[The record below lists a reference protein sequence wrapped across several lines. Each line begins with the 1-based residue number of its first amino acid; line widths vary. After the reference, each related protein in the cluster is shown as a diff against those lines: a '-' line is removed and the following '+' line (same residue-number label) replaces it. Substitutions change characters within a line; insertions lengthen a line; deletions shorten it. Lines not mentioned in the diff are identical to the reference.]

1 MSKRSYKK
9 KPPAPARS
17 DVRDR
22 ITSRAAILANHTPSY
37 LADQKPQRCSLLLA
51 ETAET
56 KRGAGDYPYGARI
69 ILEPQSPTA
78 SKFCELIESALSLKP
93 GTAEFIPKLNGED
106 DEENIRTLR
115 LWAAARF
122 YFLFDAANPP
132 DWKGDIVQG
141 EEIAQA
147 YRDSSGFDFEMLV
160 DALVW
165 AWRNG
170 LPGGRSGKTS
180 FILLWER
187 NIGGYRRRHRGDN
200 RPISPALRR
209 YAGPLRIR
217 KQPYKIVAYLLQ
229 NVFEL
234 ERAAEWLEGYR
245 LLPVASWKNRALK
258 CAEVS
263 PLAFLWALCQHGDI
277 VQGDPAN
284 HAAKNVEILNFLKP
298 KRQAKRDDLPY
309 ELCLA
314 HDKVGYLIQT
324 IFWMRKETLRPTCKL
339 SRYDASCLFKLAT
352 NMMAWIEPQTAVS
365 LLSKR
370 FRGEQNE
377 IIGNELS
384 AGGFPSMFPAP
395 NPDQTDCDLLDEV
408 NGLTNLDADLPIGQE
423 AGVSAP
429 IDDDVPDGSPNWDI
443 FVADDGLTALG
454 ADLVLRL
461 EEDELYSARYGFRD
475 RSRNPLIRAGYC
487 PEAWYRDIG
496 SQAMLDAWI
505 CSHDALQRLD
515 MHYASPWLAKKDL
528 SSARRLAITISELP
542 VPPMTDFVFGHRLA
556 LSTMFA
562 GKFFEVNKSAENFHL
577 GKKTRISGLPVS
589 KKSFNTN
596 VFDARRRYNSLTNH

>member
-9 KPPAPARS
+9 KPSAPARS

-22 ITSRAAILANHTPSY
+22 ITSCAAILANHTPSY
-37 LADQKPQRCSLLLA
+37 LADQKPQRYTLLLA

-69 ILEPQSPTA
+69 NLEQQSPTA
-78 SKFCELIESALSLKP
+78 SRFCELIETALSLKP
-93 GTAEFIPKLNGED
+93 GTAEFIPKLDAED
-106 DEENIRTLR
+106 EGENIRTIR

-122 YFLFDAANPP
+122 NFLFDAANPP
-132 DWKGDIVQG
+132 DWTGDIVQG

-147 YRDSSGFDFEMLV
+147 YRDSCGFDFEMLV

-170 LPGGRSGKTS
+170 VPGGRSGKTS
-180 FILLWER
+180 SILLWER
-187 NIGGYRRRHRGDN
+187 NIPGYRKRHCSDN

-217 KQPYKIVAYLLQ
+217 KQPYKIVAHLLQ

-245 LLPVASWKNRALK
+245 LIPVASWKNRALK
-258 CAEVS
+258 SAEVS
-263 PLAFLWALCQHGDI
+263 PLAFLWAICQPADI

-284 HAAKNVEILNFLKP
+284 HAAKNVEILNLLKP
-298 KRQAKRDDLPY
+298 KCQTKHDDLPY

-324 IFWMRKETLRPTCKL
+324 MFWMRQETLRPTRKL
-339 SRYDASCLFKLAT
+339 SRYDASRLFKLAI

-365 LLSKR
+365 MLLKR
-370 FRGEQNE
+370 FRGEQNKA
-377 IIGNELS
+377 IRNELT

-395 NPDQTDCDLLDEV
+395 IPDRPDCHLLDEI
-408 NGLTNLDADLPIGQE
+408 NGLTNLDAGLPFPQE

-429 IDDDVPDGSPNWDI
+429 PNDDLPDGSPHWDI

-454 ADLVLRL
+454 TDLVLRL
-461 EEDELYSARYGFRD
+461 EEDELYSAKYGFRD

-496 SQAMLDAWI
+496 SEAMLDAWI

-515 MHYASPWLAKKDL
+515 MYYASPWLAKKEL
-528 SSARRLAITISELP
+528 SSARRLAVTISELP
-542 VPPMTDFVFGHRLA
+542 IPPMTDFVFGHQLG
-556 LSTMFA
+556 LSGMFA
-562 GKFFEVNKSAENFHL
+562 SKFFEVNKSAENFHL

-589 KKSFNTN
+589 KKSLNTN
-596 VFDARRRYNSLTNH
+596 VFGAKRHYDSLRNH